1 MTITRTPRQ
10 QNDDN
15 IFDNPTAQIFEDVDN
30 ENGRSK
36 AEEES
41 DKVKDL
47 EDRLAKLQER
57 LETRDS
63 DLEYLSPSRTQSQ
76 VSEGPVIVD
85 PNSIKL
91 PDPALDPDGF
101 SEATQRRTQ
110 IVLDNDRRRQEF
122 TSKRNSDISA
132 KVDDLWE
139 RFGDTYPDMA
149 ENKER
154 IDYIASQ
161 LAQDAA
167 RRGVDP
173 QQYMFGT
180 KNRFMK
186 DVAKKYVEIFGEP
199 ETDDNDDFE
208 DTRSRKAGGRT
219 QRRANSRNR
228 EEEDDGRSTS
238 IFGGNQNSGRQAR
251 KSEEDN
257 GSSMIDDL
265 QAIQKKS
272 GFM

>member
-10 QNDDN
+10 NNEEN

-30 ENGRSK
+30 ENGPRPLED
-36 AEEES
+36 A

-57 LETRDS
+57 LDARDDGLDYLAPTRV
-63 DLEYLSPSRTQSQ
+63 QSQ
-76 VSEGPVIVD
+76 VSEGPQIVD

-101 SEATQRRTQ
+101 AEANQKRTQ
-110 IVLDNDRRRQEF
+110 VILDNDRRRNEF
-122 TSKRNSDISA
+122 TSKRNNDISA
-132 KVDDLWE
+132 KVDDLWDS
-139 RFGDTYPDMA
+139 FGDKFPSMA
-149 ENKER
+149 ENKDR
-154 IDYIASQ
+154 IEYIASQ
-161 LAQDAA
+161 LAADAA
-167 RRGVDP
+167 KRGVDP
-173 QQYMFGT
+173 QHYMFGT

-199 ETDDNDDFE
+199 DKDDDDDFE
-208 DTRSRKAGGRT
+208 DNSRRETGRRP
-219 QRRANSRNR
+219 QRRANNRNR

-238 IFGGNQNSGRQAR
+238 IFGGNQNSGRPAR
-251 KSEEDN
+251 KSEEEDRP
-257 GSSMIDDL
+257 SMIDDL